1 MILAYV
7 GIFENA
13 EELLDHILKDS
24 FIGEDGDHDKFI
36 TGTEIYLCDLKKS
49 YHAYNSDIF
58 LVEKYQQHQT
68 NEKLNMEP

>member
-1 MILAYV
+1 M
-7 GIFENA
+7 GIFDNT
-13 EELLDHILKDS
+13 EELLDHILKDCFGTDS
-24 FIGEDGDHDKFI
+24 DKHKFN

-49 YHAYNSDIF
+49 YHAYDNDIF